1 MSTSSKSQKFWDKIA
16 TSFDWIEKKD
26 EPINN
31 MIIEKTRKRIGSG
44 DLVLDY
50 GCGTGTAV
58 IDLSKNVEIIKG
70 IDISKKMIDAAK
82 EKSMT
87 SQQKNIDFEQMTIF
101 DEKLQIGS
109 FDVILSFYLLHL
121 LEDTQKEMQRI
132 HELLKP
138 GGLFISATPCIS
150 GTYFG
155 VLLNPLSK
163 IGLIP
168 VLKSFK
174 QYELIDF
181 MTKEN
186 FDIIESE
193 CLQKSGQQYYIVA
206 KKKQER

>member
-1 MSTSSKSQKFWDKIA
+1 MSTPSKAQKFWDKIA
-16 TSFDWIEKKD
+16 QYFDWVEKKD
-26 EPINN
+26 EPINKL
-31 MIIEKTRKRIGSG
+31 IIEKTRKRIDSG

-58 IDLSKNVEIIKG
+58 IDLSKNAKIIKG
-70 IDISKKMIDAAK
+70 IDISKKMIDAAN
-82 EKSMT
+82 EKSMA
-87 SQQKNIDFEQMTIF
+87 SQQNNIAFEQSTIF
-101 DEKLQIGS
+101 DDKLQIGS

-155 VLLNPLSK
+155 FLLNPLNK

-168 VLKSFK
+168 ILKSFK
-174 QYELIDF
+174 QSELIDF
-181 MTKEN
+181 MMKEN
-186 FDIIESE
+186 FEIVESE
-193 CLQKSGQQYYIVA
+193 CLQKSGQQYFIVA
-206 KKKQER
+206 KKKY